1 MTAPP
6 LADPGALHELVVAN
20 RILAHEGVLDAFGHV
35 SIRHP
40 ERPDRYIISRSR
52 GPALVGEADLQC
64 FTLEGEQVGG
74 STQTPYAER
83 AIHGAI
89 YEARPEVLAV
99 CHNHSP
105 SVIPF
110 GVTSVPLRPVYHMAA
125 LLGGEVPVWDIADEF
140 GATNLL
146 VRTMAQGR
154 SLARTLGARRVA
166 LMRGHGS
173 AVAGQ
178 SLPVVVMNCVY
189 MEQNARLQLQA
200 QALGDVRYLSDE
212 EAELMGQMLVNPLGI
227 ERAWEAWTQRAGMA
241 E

>member
-1 MTAPP
+1 MVMTAA
-6 LADPGALHELVVAN
+6 LADPGALRELVVAN

-40 ERPDRYIISRSR
+40 ERPDRYLISRSR

-74 STQTPYAER
+74 NEQSAYAER

-110 GVTSVPLRPVYHMAA
+110 GVTGAPLRPVYHMAA
-125 LLGGEVPVWDIADEF
+125 LLGREVPVW
-140 GATNLL
+140 
-146 VRTMAQGR
+146 
-154 SLARTLGARRVA
+154 
-166 LMRGHGS
+166 
-173 AVAGQ
+173 
-178 SLPVVVMNCVY
+178 
-189 MEQNARLQLQA
+189 
-200 QALGDVRYLSDE
+200 
-212 EAELMGQMLVNPLGI
+212 
-227 ERAWEAWTQRAGMA
+227 
-241 E
+241 